1 MDRGKREG
9 RERNIGSNLMI
20 QIDTM
25 YASPFFYRLFFLSFF
40 IYFLRSTW
48 WKGDVFFYENSVG
61 KSSIELLRIIFRLD
75 NG

>member
-25 YASPFFYRLFFLSFF
+25 YASPFFLSSPSFF